1 MSSPKRVA
9 KRKRPVEDE
18 TEEVVEA
25 PKAQTTTSKK
35 TAGSPAKLKRENTM
49 AAVVKEGGQFLDR
62 AAGSPAKRAS
72 SRLATS
78 AKPSSSSP
86 RPAKRAKKTTK
97 AAKGEEKKEEVAE
110 EEEEEK
116 EEEEEVEGKPVP
128 QLVKGGSMLKV
139 AKEAQHFLVKGS
151 GSPMGKTRSQSAK
164 AKQDESEAKK
174 KKKPATP
181 KKLVKQ
187 STMADTAKEGAALLE
202 KAGGSPA
209 TRLRPT
215 KAAAKGKGKAAA
227 KPAAKGKGKKSS

>member
-1 MSSPKRVA
+1 
-9 KRKRPVEDE
+9 VEEE

-25 PKAQTTTSKK
+25 PKAKTTSKVK

-78 AKPSSSSP
+78 AKPTPSSP
-86 RPAKRAKKTTK
+86 RPAKRAKKSTK
-97 AAKGEEKKEEVAE
+97 AAKVEEKKEEVE
-110 EEEEEK
+110 EEDEDEEEEK
-116 EEEEEVEGKPVP
+116 EEEDEEEEEEVEGKPVP

-139 AKEAQHFLVKGS
+139 AKEAQHFLGKGS

-164 AKQDESEAKK
+164 AKQDESS

-215 KAAAKGKGKAAA
+215 KAAAKGKGKG
-227 KPAAKGKGKKSS
+227 KPAAKAAAKGKKSS

>member
-9 KRKRPVEDE
+9 KRKRPVEEE

-25 PKAQTTTSKK
+25 PKAKTTSKK

-78 AKPSSSSP
+78 AKPTPSSP
-86 RPAKRAKKTTK
+86 RPAKRAKKSTK
-97 AAKGEEKKEEVAE
+97 AAKVEEKKEEVEEEDE

-116 EEEEEVEGKPVP
+116 EEEVEGKPVP

-139 AKEAQHFLVKGS
+139 AKEAQHFLGKGS

-164 AKQDESEAKK
+164 AKQDESSK

-215 KAAAKGKGKAAA
+215 KAAAKGKGK
-227 KPAAKGKGKKSS
+227 PAAKGKKSS